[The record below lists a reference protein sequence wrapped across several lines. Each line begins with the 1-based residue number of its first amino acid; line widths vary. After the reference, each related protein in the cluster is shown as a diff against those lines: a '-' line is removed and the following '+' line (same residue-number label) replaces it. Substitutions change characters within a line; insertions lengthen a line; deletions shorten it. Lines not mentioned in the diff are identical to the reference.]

1 MTDRDLLHRF
11 LHERS
16 LTAPT
21 IGPVALFC
29 NPTSYRKTNAEPHAT
44 VTTLGSSGQWRY
56 PGLPAIYS
64 LQGHTSIAGMDGPG
78 GLDQLRRALA
88 PRQGIVGTVQP
99 YAHPTQ
105 FRGIVMIRVNSFEE
119 SVQGG
124 GDDYL
129 LYQYTM
135 ELEESATVQAGPAVL
150 ISTTPTPAIGFT
162 TTLGSR
168 TSTSATTSPGRG
180 LMIPRNL
187 PQPS

>member
-1 MTDRDLLHRF
+1 MTDRDLLHTF
-11 LHERS
+11 LHQRP
-16 LTAPT
+16 LDAPT
-21 IGPVALFC
+21 IGPVHLYC
-29 NPTSYRKTNAEPHAT
+29 NPTSYRKTNTEPHTT
-44 VTTLGSSGQWRY
+44 VTTLGGSGQWRY
-56 PGLPAIYS
+56 PGLPSIYS

-78 GLDQLRRALA
+78 GLDRLRRALA

-105 FRGIVMIRVNSFEE
+105 FRGIVLVRVNMFEE

-150 ISTTPTPAIGFT
+150 ISTTPTPAIEFA

-180 LMIPRNL
+180 LIQPR
-187 PQPS
+187 PVPTP